1 MFLLAVSSVV
11 ERKVASSFS
20 SVVSM
25 VANGSFHP
33 LLQTWNSGPS
43 GSVCTVWRDRSDTW
57 PAAAAAAED
66 SQGVLMSSVVRHSA
80 LNHRMRLHNQQAL
93 ISLFVKW
100 NRLRSLRVRA
110 MLDRA

>member
-43 GSVCTVWRDRSDTW
+43 GGVCYTVWRDRSDTW
-57 PAAAAAAED
+57 PAAATAG
-66 SQGVLMSSVVRHSA
+66 QGVLMSSVVRHSA
-80 LNHRMRLHNQQAL
+80 LNHWMRLHNQQAL